1 MNARPYDV
9 AFLMEPG
16 DHAELEH
23 EAETDRVIDR
33 AERMLEIGRAIKA
46 SRNLIRDRYADIRRL
61 EANIGT
67 LQAEFDQLK
76 RGTPDA

>member
-9 AFLMEPG
+9 PFLMEPI

-23 EAETDRVIDR
+23 EAEAERAIDR
-33 AERMLEIGRAIKA
+33 AERMIEIGKAIKA
-46 SRNLIRDRYADIRRL
+46 SRNLIRDHYADIRRL

-67 LQAEFDQLK
+67 LQGEFDQLK
-76 RGTPDA
+76 RETTDA